1 MTVAELGLR
10 IDSSQVAAGARNLDQ
25 LSAAARRA
33 EGEFARLQRVAQI
46 ATSTF
51 RNIESV
57 ARRNN
62 STFQATAERWAAAN
76 HRWAGSNDALR
87 RSQQQ
92 IVNAHRSVI
101 NALGDLDRQQTRTER
116 SGANLVNTLTRRFTL
131 FYLVTQLRSGVSA
144 LVDFNKE
151 LAKVGDTAARTGMGT
166 GNLQGFQAAAQT
178 RGVGGAEF
186 LETMLKFNREV
197 AESQRGLG
205 DLARLFRVNGVAAK
219 DTEDAFLKVADL
231 VRNARTEADKFS
243 ILQQAGLPASR
254 EFVKLMEQ
262 GADAIRRQAAEASKF
277 TDEQISKARK
287 MDEEFNSL
295 VVRLEKFGKQ
305 AALAFFDPEVWK
317 QAAANALPFGLGR
330 FWQAAAGAVGSLPA
344 FGGTAPERIH
354 DRNLGMLPPLPAA
367 ATGNTSETVNAA
379 EMQKRMQFEIVRV
392 GLFGQ
397 TPAAPQQQ
405 KPKDQDSDRNEY
417 RLPKAA

>member
-1 MTVAELGLR
+1 
-10 IDSSQVAAGARNLDQ
+10 
-25 LSAAARRA
+25 
-33 EGEFARLQRVAQI
+33 
-46 ATSTF
+46 
-51 RNIESV
+51 
-57 ARRNN
+57 
-62 STFQATAERWAAAN
+62 
-76 HRWAGSNDALR
+76 
-87 RSQQQ
+87 
-92 IVNAHRSVI
+92 
-101 NALGDLDRQQTRTER
+101 
-116 SGANLVNTLTRRFTL
+116 
-131 FYLVTQLRSGVSA
+131 
-144 LVDFNKE
+144 
-151 LAKVGDTAARTGMGT
+151 
-166 GNLQGFQAAAQT
+166 
-178 RGVGGAEF
+178 
-186 LETMLKFNREV
+186 
-197 AESQRGLG
+197 
-205 DLARLFRVNGVAAK
+205 
-219 DTEDAFLKVADL
+219 
-231 VRNARTEADKFS
+231 
-243 ILQQAGLPASR
+243 
-254 EFVKLMEQ
+254 
-262 GADAIRRQAAEASKF
+262 
-277 TDEQISKARK
+277 